1 VIDDND
7 LWLLSFYRA
16 SEINGSLF
24 FGQLARSIPPGPLQ
38 RDMTRHFSD
47 EAAHAWLWTRTVE
60 RLGTSPRRIDGAY
73 QDQYLAAAGIP
84 ANVMEV
90 LAITHV
96 FERRV
101 MNQYSRHLHAPGVHP
116 EIAGTLRAIMDDEK
130 WHLKWVHDALQG
142 LEPEYGKD
150 AVAQAVARYAAAD
163 AEVYR
168 KIRREHGE
176 RLLHIL
182 GEAPAGETHA

>member
-1 VIDDND
+1 MIDEND
-7 LWLLSFYRA
+7 LWLLSFYRV

-38 RDMTRHFSD
+38 RDMSKHYAD
-47 EAAHAWLWTRTVE
+47 EAAHAWYWTRTAD
-60 RLGTSPRRIDGAY
+60 RLGAGPLRIDGAY
-73 QDQYLAAAGIP
+73 QDQYLAAVGIP

-101 MNQYSRHLHAPGVHP
+101 MNQYSRHLHAPSVRP
-116 EIAGTLRAIMDDEK
+116 EIAETLRAIVEDEK
-130 WHLKWVHDALQG
+130 WHLKWIHGALEG

-150 AVAQAVARYAAAD
+150 AIARKLERYSAAD
-163 AEVYR
+163 AEIYR
-168 KIRREHGE
+168 KVRHEHGD
-176 RLLHIL
+176 RLRHIL
-182 GEAPAGETHA
+182 GEAHA